1 MKKYEMSFSVQ
12 IIDQSVSYNTKP
24 VIKISVSEGLP
35 VDIDPELYI
44 RQRLAEEVKR
54 QFKNLVE
61 EIENKSEDYDPL
73 KEEVV

>member
-61 EIENKSEDYDPL
+61 EIENKSEDYDLL
-73 KEEVV
+73 KEGAV